1 MLQVANKDVSLSREN
16 ANEVFLHH
24 LADGYDAEY
33 RFLEGQ
39 QEMVQKAPDQ
49 KRVKA

>member
-1 MLQVANKDVSLSREN
+1 M
-16 ANEVFLHH
+16 FLHH
-24 LADGYDAEY
+24 PADGYDAEY